1 MNRDQIV
8 RALDGAFSAHVGG
21 LFHDLC
27 GGPVDDADARSKFHD
42 GVRSAQRAHD
52 EELEALGGTDGGDRR
67 VETDDEFRGRMLP
80 IAGNDQKRDALNA
93 GTGAELDRLGQHYNV
108 ERGRSLPAVRPL
120 ITPARMPEPALRPAL
135 VRDGSIGERARP
147 SFVDGTI
154 EQAAEHDAEA
164 RRELIDAV

>member
-1 MNRDQIV
+1 MNRDQVV
-8 RALDGAFSAHVGG
+8 RALDEAFSAHVGW
-21 LFHDLC
+21 LFHELC
-27 GGPVDDADARSKFHD
+27 AGGESPDARTKFED

-52 EELEALGGTDGGDRR
+52 ETLDKFGGAAGTDHLI
-67 VETDDEFRGRMLP
+67 ETDDDFRARMLP
-80 IAGNDQKRDALNA
+80 IAGNDQKRDVLNA

-147 SFVDGTI
+147 SFGDGTI